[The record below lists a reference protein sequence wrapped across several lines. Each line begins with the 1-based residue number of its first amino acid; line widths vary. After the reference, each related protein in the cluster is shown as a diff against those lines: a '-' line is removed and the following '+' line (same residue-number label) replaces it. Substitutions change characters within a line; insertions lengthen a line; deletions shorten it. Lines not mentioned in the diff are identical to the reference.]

1 MELPSNQFFCHCLVK
16 THFADEYTQ
25 NETGTKASSSHLQLE
40 YFPKRVKM
48 CVFSC
53 ACSPSRFK
61 LLKWWAQSFLPGVP
75 RIVAGFRDHDGVVV
89 SVETY
94 HISKISQLIK
104 VRFQFYFLLKKNIHI
119 FNRSSTRNPIGL
131 CNIGCLFCEFKNNVR
146 ACLS

>member
-1 MELPSNQFFCHCLVK
+1 MVLPSNQLCCHCLVK
-16 THFADEYTQ
+16 TCFADEYTQ
-25 NETGTKASSSHLQLE
+25 NETGTKASSSCLQLE
-40 YFPKRVKM
+40 HFPKRVKM

-53 ACSPSRFK
+53 VCSPSRFK

-104 VRFQFYFLLKKNIHI
+104 VRFVFYFLLKKKIHI
-119 FNRSSTRNPIGL
+119 CNRSHTSRS
-131 CNIGCLFCEFKNNVR
+131 V
-146 ACLS
+146 